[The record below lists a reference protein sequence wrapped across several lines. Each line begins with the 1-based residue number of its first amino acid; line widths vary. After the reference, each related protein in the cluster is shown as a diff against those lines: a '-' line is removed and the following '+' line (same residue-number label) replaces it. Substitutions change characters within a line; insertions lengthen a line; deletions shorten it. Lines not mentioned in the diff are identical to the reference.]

1 MNWNQLDSARVSRQR
16 WLDEHAAAAERGDA
30 SAMSLAKV
38 LAEEY
43 GDFVE
48 GLQRYVPLQNNHDR
62 SIAASLR

>member
-1 MNWNQLDSARVSRQR
+1 MNRNQLESARVSRQR

-43 GDFVE
+43 GEFVE
-48 GLQRYVPLQNNHDR
+48 GLQRYVPLQRDHAR
-62 SIAASLR
+62 TPAASIR